1 VNGELDKIWSKAAEI
16 RANAD
21 RFIDEGE
28 VDEVNR

>member
-1 VNGELDKIWSKAAEI
+1 LDKIWSKAAEI